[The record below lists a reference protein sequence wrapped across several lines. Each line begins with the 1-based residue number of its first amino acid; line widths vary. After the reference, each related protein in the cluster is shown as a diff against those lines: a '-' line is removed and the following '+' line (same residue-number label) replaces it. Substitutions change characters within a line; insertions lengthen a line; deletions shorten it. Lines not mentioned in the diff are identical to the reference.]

1 MFHLD
6 AVTGRSGA
14 FPAALDLSF
23 PQASRR
29 PITNMKTFALG
40 ILAALVLTSCS
51 STPGD
56 KSGSTIELFN
66 GKDLKGWEPVL
77 ADTSV
82 KPEEVWTVQE
92 GAIICKGTPIGFIYK
107 GDALTNFRLMVE
119 YRWAPGAKPGN
130 SGLFSRINGPK
141 LPLPRCVEVQLMH
154 GNAGDVLG
162 LQGMKVAGGQE
173 RFFEVKKHEL
183 AGDISGVKKT
193 QDKENPPGEWNRVEV
208 LAEGENYS
216 VWMNGQLINQV
227 RGVET
232 TAGPIGLQSEGGEIH
247 FRKVTL
253 TPLP

>member
-1 MFHLD
+1 
-6 AVTGRSGA
+6 
-14 FPAALDLSF
+14 
-23 PQASRR
+23 
-29 PITNMKTFALG
+29 MKTLAFG

-51 STPGD
+51 TT
-56 KSGSTIELFN
+56 SGGKTGSAIELFN
-66 GKDLKGWEPVL
+66 GKNLQGWEPVL

-82 KPEEVWTVQE
+82 KPEAVWSVQE
-92 GAIICKGTPIGFIYK
+92 GILICQGTPIGFIYK
-107 GDALTNFRLMVE
+107 GDAVTNFRLEVE

-162 LQGMKVAGGQE
+162 LQGMTVSGGQE
-173 RFFEVKKHEL
+173 RFFEVKQHKL

-193 QDKENPPGEWNRVEV
+193 QNKENPPGEWNRVEI
-208 LAEGENYS
+208 LAEGNQYS
-216 VWMNGQLINQV
+216 VWMNGELVNQV
-227 RGVET
+227 KGVEIA
-232 TAGPIGLQSEGGEIH
+232 AGPIGLQSEGGEIH